1 MTQNKDKRLTLI
13 ELLTWVPITVG
24 SCLLVFGVQSLGE
37 SRNGKRTELKE
48 FEEKQERDKER
59 HGSGWM
65 EPTWAS
71 PVLPKVGDT
80 VPWQLEG
87 LKQYSGWERH

>member
-1 MTQNKDKRLTLI
+1 MAQNKDKRLTLI
-13 ELLTWVPITVG
+13 ELLIWVPITVW

-48 FEEKQERDKER
+48 FEEKQERDKAG

-65 EPTWAS
+65 EPKWVS
-71 PVLPKVGDT
+71 PVLPKVGGSRRD
-80 VPWQLEG
+80 
-87 LKQYSGWERH
+87 